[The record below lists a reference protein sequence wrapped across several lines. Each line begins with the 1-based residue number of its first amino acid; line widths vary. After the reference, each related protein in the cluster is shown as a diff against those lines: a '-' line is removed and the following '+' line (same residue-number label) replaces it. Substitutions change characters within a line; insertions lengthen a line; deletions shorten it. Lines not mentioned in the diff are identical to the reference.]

1 MHTSTFTSDSW
12 LFHEQKFPPVQAM
25 QDFFLSLSLSKVTL
39 TTFLWNITQTSWLSH
54 RHHEGQR
61 ESWVVKQN
69 SFQCQTRQVC
79 LICSSRL
86 YPPLLCHQRCHCAC
100 ISLMYNTLIMDSPG
114 VVLFSHR
121 PRFCRA
127 SCGGVLHGFTEEVIV
142 CLCPGE
148 RSTTRTGP
156 LNSSASSAV
165 TWRNSLTY
173 NYTKQNNTEPTI
185 AYYVVCL
192 WVRLCLFLGPDG
204 LSTDFY
210 RPVLPPCGKQGKY
223 GFPQTFKSLSK
234 QFLLTVIIST
244 D

>member
-39 TTFLWNITQTSWLSH
+39 TAFLWNITQTSWLSH

-86 YPPLLCHQRCHCAC
+86 YPPLLCHQRFHCAC

-127 SCGGVLHGFTEEVIV
+127 SRGGVLHGFTEEVIV
-142 CLCPGE
+142 CLCLGE

-165 TWRNSLTY
+165 TWRSSLTY
-173 NYTKQNNTEPTI
+173 NYTKQNNTEPMIVYCACFWDQTSS
-185 AYYVVCL
+185 VQT
-192 WVRLCLFLGPDG
+192 FTG
-204 LSTDFY
+204 LSCPHVVRKENTVSHKHSNHF
-210 RPVLPPCGKQGKY
+210 LSS
-223 GFPQTFKSLSK
+223 FSSLS
-234 QFLLTVIIST
+234 
-244 D
+244 